1 VPSPRFYDRN
11 RSTPWLER
19 KTQIIL
25 ARMDA
30 AEVP

>member
-1 VPSPRFYDRN
+1 VPNPRFYDRN
-11 RSTPWLER
+11 RGTPWLER

-25 ARMDA
+25 DRMGA